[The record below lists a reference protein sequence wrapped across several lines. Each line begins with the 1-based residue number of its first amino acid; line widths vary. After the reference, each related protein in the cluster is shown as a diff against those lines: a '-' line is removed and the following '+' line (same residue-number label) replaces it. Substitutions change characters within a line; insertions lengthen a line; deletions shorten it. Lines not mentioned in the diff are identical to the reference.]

1 MQINQLV
8 IQLFAKKKKKAK
20 KKRKKKSEK
29 GNFTEGDIAEDHA
42 IWCLW
47 LKKKKESDSLYE
59 QQ

>member
-8 IQLFAKKKKKAK
+8 IQLFAKKKKQ

-29 GNFTEGDIAEDHA
+29 GNVTEGDIAEDHA